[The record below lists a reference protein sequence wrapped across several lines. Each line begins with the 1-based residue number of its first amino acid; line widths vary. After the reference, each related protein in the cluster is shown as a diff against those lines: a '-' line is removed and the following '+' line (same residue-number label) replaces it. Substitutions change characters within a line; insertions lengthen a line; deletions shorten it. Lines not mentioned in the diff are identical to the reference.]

1 MPKRRYRDTI
11 ADRAEFALMVRGT
24 SQLALV
30 REIAR
35 LREALDDIAMG
46 ANRRV
51 AFEAL
56 KDEHSHVPQHPRAC
70 A

>member
-1 MPKRRYRDTI
+1 MAKKPRRDTI
-11 ADRAEFALMVRGT
+11 ANRAEFALMVRGT

-30 REIAR
+30 REIVR

-46 ANRRV
+46 AKRRV

-56 KDEHSHVPQHPRAC
+56 REENRYDHR
-70 A
+70 

>member
-1 MPKRRYRDTI
+1 MVKKRSYRDTL

-24 SQLALV
+24 SQLALI

-46 ANRRV
+46 AKRGV
-51 AFEAL
+51 AFAAL
-56 KDEHSHVPQHPRAC
+56 KDENRHA
-70 A
+70 